1 MIAIIEISLK
11 TNKTTK
17 PNIRIICLRV
27 FVVYYLSSDEGCIL
41 KMKWCPKYSESEQEI
56 GLLGVVTA
64 LGIFKIYSV
73 PMKNNEELKNNSKIK
88 NIEAQVFAK
97 PPVLTVNF
105 STLLNKEQSLINC
118 FDWVYSKE
126 NDIIAAGDQV
136 LNNIIKYR
144 AEDYLL

>member
-1 MIAIIEISLK
+1 MNNYYIERNEKYWQQTAKCLGLDHCHLLGIPYEGQGLIAIIEISLK
-11 TNKTTK
+11 T
-17 PNIRIICLRV
+17 
-27 FVVYYLSSDEGCIL
+27 
-41 KMKWCPKYSESEQEI
+41 SEQEI

>member
-1 MIAIIEISLK
+1 MNNYYIERNEKYWQQTAKCLGLDHCHLLGIPYEGQGLIAIIEISLK

-64 LGIFKIYSV
+64 LGIF
-73 PMKNNEELKNNSKIK
+73 
-88 NIEAQVFAK
+88 
-97 PPVLTVNF
+97 
-105 STLLNKEQSLINC
+105 
-118 FDWVYSKE
+118 
-126 NDIIAAGDQV
+126 
-136 LNNIIKYR
+136 
-144 AEDYLL
+144 